1 MVRRLAVF
9 AAVVVVAAMAAFVSP
24 AAAAKPAGGS
34 FTTTVTVPPTTV
46 TVDGFA
52 VTVSGNLAATVTQ
65 FRVDSSG
72 HLVAIATVSGTLT
85 ATEPTLGS
93 ATITFNTRVVLN
105 ANVQADCS
113 GHLQIDFRGVLQIN
127 ATVVFTA
134 LNGSTTTVT
143 LNETVP
149 LRGSLSFTETTEPL
163 KSLIC
168 DLATLLGNRSSPNAQ
183 ADKLNTILKKL

>member
-1 MVRRLAVF
+1 MAQKRRVSSLAQGASGALLADSPIGRRASMVRRLAVF

-105 ANVQADCS
+105 ANV
-113 GHLQIDFRGVLQIN
+113 
-127 ATVVFTA
+127 
-134 LNGSTTTVT
+134 
-143 LNETVP
+143 
-149 LRGSLSFTETTEPL
+149 
-163 KSLIC
+163 
-168 DLATLLGNRSSPNAQ
+168 
-183 ADKLNTILKKL
+183 